1 MKKTSIIISLCSTLL
16 LSACGEG
23 GTARKGEIATIDVE
37 TAFQNPQELLLSD
50 LGEKLT
56 YIPLE
61 TLDES
66 LVKLGSSSHMV
77 VTDQYIFV

>member
-1 MKKTSIIISLCSTLL
+1 MKKRILISLCTTILL
-16 LSACGEG
+16 TSCGGESN
-23 GTARKGEIATIDVE
+23 THKGDVSIIDVE

-66 LVKLGSSSHMV
+66 LVKLGSSSHTV
-77 VTDQYIFV
+77 I